1 MSSYKRLDCS
11 CQKHHSHS
19 ILQVVQTHL
28 LLLHSLF
35 HSIFDLA
42 HTTMA
47 PQTETA
53 FVSKTQHY
61 LKVKKPLL
69 ERQRR
74 ARMNKCLDTLR
85 TLVAEFQGD
94 DAIMRL
100 DKAEMLEAA
109 LIFMRKER
117 IRQQAPV
124 APVPMDSF
132 KNGYMNAVSEIS
144 RVMACTPALN
154 VDIGKAVMTQ
164 LGMEFQRMLQA
175 DQTQSESATPRP
187 VSPASSGYHSDGE
200 ESQAA
205 ASPKPAPASP
215 MWRPW

>member
-1 MSSYKRLDCS
+1 
-11 CQKHHSHS
+11 
-19 ILQVVQTHL
+19 
-28 LLLHSLF
+28 
-35 HSIFDLA
+35 
-42 HTTMA
+42 MA

-74 ARMNKCLDTLR
+74 ARMNKCMDTLK

-94 DAIMRL
+94 DAILRL

-109 LIFMRKER
+109 LIFMRKEL

-124 APVPMDSF
+124 SPVPMDSF

-144 RVMACTPALN
+144 RVMACTPALS
-154 VDIGKAVMTQ
+154 VDVGKTVMTH

-175 DQTQSESATPRP
+175 DQVQQQQQQQQQSQLESTTARRP
-187 VSPASSGYHSDGE
+187 VSPASSGYHSDAE
-200 ESQAA
+200 DSEAA
-205 ASPKPAPASP
+205 ASPKPANST

>member
-1 MSSYKRLDCS
+1 
-11 CQKHHSHS
+11 
-19 ILQVVQTHL
+19 
-28 LLLHSLF
+28 
-35 HSIFDLA
+35 
-42 HTTMA
+42 MA

-74 ARMNKCLDTLR
+74 ARMNKCLDTLK

-94 DAIMRL
+94 DAILRL

-144 RVMACTPALN
+144 RVMACTPALS
-154 VDIGKAVMTQ
+154 VDIGKTVMTQ

-175 DQTQSESATPRP
+175 DQTQSESTKAATRP

-205 ASPKPAPASP
+205 PSPKPANSP